1 MKKRLFILLLS
12 LTSYYAIAQE
22 RISVAIIPIT
32 FDENR
37 VTNADAKIIQETVL
51 NTFVAAKRFTVVDRE
66 KLQEIEKEKKLQRSE
81 AFMDSQSSVKEGV
94 SKGAS
99 FLIASNIVSIRH
111 SPIQKGFESAI
122 KIQIKVLDVST
133 GEIIAT
139 ENISSELLPIDQ
151 TIKNVQKK
159 YFTKDEQKVEE
170 LKENQLK
177 QIKAHKEDAFMVALQ
192 RLSENIKK
200 FNSFNFPVSLSIVE
214 FDKKN
219 KDEFILGGGF
229 KIGLHKGQQLEII
242 KITETQIDG
251 KPVERKQKLTT
262 AWVVN
267 VEDENFS
274 KAVIIDENKEYKAAK
289 KINAK
294 LGAIIR

>member
-12 LTSYYAIAQE
+12 FTSYYAVAQE

-32 FDENR
+32 YDENK
-37 VTNADAKIIQETVL
+37 VSTSDAKIIQETVL
-51 NTFVAAKRFTVVDRE
+51 NTFVATKRFTVVDRE
-66 KLQEIEKEKKLQRSE
+66 KLQDIEKEKKLQRSE
-81 AFMDSQSSVKEGV
+81 AFMDSQSGVKEGV

-99 FLIASNIVSIRH
+99 FLIAANIVSIRH
-111 SPIQKGFESAI
+111 SPVQKGFESAVNL
-122 KIQIKVLDVST
+122 QLKVLDVST
-133 GEIIAT
+133 GEILAT
-139 ENISSELLPIDQ
+139 ENVSSELLPIDQ
-151 TIKNVQKK
+151 VVKNVQKK
-159 YFTKDEQKVEE
+159 YFTKDEQKIEE
-170 LKENQLK
+170 LKEKQLN

-192 RLSENIKK
+192 RLGENIKK
-200 FNSFNFPVSLSIVE
+200 FSSFNFPISLSVLE

-219 KDEFILGGGF
+219 KDEFVLAGGF
-229 KIGLHKGQQLEII
+229 KIGLHKGQLLEIV

-251 KPVERKQKLTT
+251 KPVERRQKLTT
-262 AWVVN
+262 AWIIN
-267 VEDENFS
+267 VDDENFS